1 MSATYGNLHTKV
13 EQAQSQ
19 KPYICNREVLVE
31 ETNMPARLFC
41 ILAIVL
47 LTIVDCGAQT
57 PAQIGADQFPN
68 RAVRIVVPFP
78 PGGPTDVMA
87 RAYAHKLSEM
97 WGQPVTIENRPGGD
111 SSIGA
116 QAVARAAADGYTL
129 LVAMDNTLVLNPITT
144 RDLAYNVDTDF
155 AYISM
160 LAQNTSLLIVNADG
174 PATVPELIVKAK
186 ANAGK
191 LNYGAGILTTRLAA
205 FMFTKL
211 AGIQAVYIP
220 YKGSAEVVQGLLTR
234 SIDFSVDGVAASLS
248 LIQSGKLRA
257 LAKLNTRPL
266 SPLPD
271 LKPLAQEAS
280 LPALGEIS
288 TWAGLVAPADTP
300 PAIVERIQRDVAKI
314 ATDPDVSQALIKVGV
329 VTVSSTPAEF
339 VNYVKTE
346 QRRWSEVFKS
356 GGFTLN

>member
-1 MSATYGNLHTKV
+1 MA
-13 EQAQSQ
+13 
-19 KPYICNREVLVE
+19 
-31 ETNMPARLFC
+31 ARIFGAA
-41 ILAIVL
+41 ILAL
-47 LTIVDCGAQT
+47 LMLADAGAQT
-57 PAQIGADQFPN
+57 PSSPGAGQFPN

-87 RAYAHKLSEM
+87 RVYGQKLSDI
-97 WGQPVTIENRPGGD
+97 WGQPVVIENRPGGD
-111 SSIGA
+111 SAIGA
-116 QAVARAAADGYTL
+116 QAVARAAPDGYTL

-144 RDLAYNVDTDF
+144 RDLAYNVDKDF

-160 LAQNTSLLIVNADG
+160 LAQNTSLLIVSADG
-174 PATVPELIVKAK
+174 PATAAELIAKGK

-211 AGIQAVYIP
+211 AGIDAVYIP

-257 LAKLNTRPL
+257 LAKLNSRPL
-266 SPLPD
+266 SPLPA
-271 LKPLAQEAS
+271 LKPLATEAN

-300 PAIVERIQRDVAKI
+300 ANVVERIQHDVATV
-314 ATDPDVSQALIKVGV
+314 AADAGVSESLIKVGV
-329 VTVSSTPAEF
+329 VTVSSTPADF
-339 VNYVKTE
+339 VSYIKSE
-346 QRRWSEVFKS
+346 QRRWTDVFRNS
-356 GGFTLN
+356 GFTLN

>member
-1 MSATYGNLHTKV
+1 MLWSKTT
-13 EQAQSQ
+13 Q
-19 KPYICNREVLVE
+19 IC
-31 ETNMPARLFC
+31 ARLFSGGRNKMLSRLLGVVA
-41 ILAIVL
+41 ILL
-47 LTIVDCGAQT
+47 LARAECSAQ
-57 PAQIGADQFPN
+57 AAAYSDASLFPS
-68 RAVRIVVPFP
+68 RAVRIIVPFP
-78 PGGPTDVMA
+78 PGGPTDLMA
-87 RAYAHKLSEM
+87 RAYGQKLSET

-116 QAVARAAADGYTL
+116 QAVARAPADGYTL

-144 RDLAYNVDTDF
+144 RDLTYNVDTDF
-155 AYISM
+155 AFISM

-174 PATVPELIVKAK
+174 PATVAELIARAR

-211 AGIQAVYIP
+211 AGIDAVYIP

-257 LAKLNTRPL
+257 LAKLNSRPL
-266 SPLPD
+266 SPLPE
-271 LKPLAQEAS
+271 LKPLAVEANLS
-280 LPALGEIS
+280 ALGEIS
-288 TWAGLVAPADTP
+288 TWAGLVAPANTP
-300 PAIVERIQRDVAKI
+300 VAVVEKIQRDIAKI
-314 ATDPDVSQALIKVGV
+314 AADPDVSQTLIKVGV
-329 VTVSSTPAEF
+329 VTTSSTPAEF
-339 VNYVKTE
+339 VAYVKNE
-346 QRRWSEVFKS
+346 QRRWSDVFKN